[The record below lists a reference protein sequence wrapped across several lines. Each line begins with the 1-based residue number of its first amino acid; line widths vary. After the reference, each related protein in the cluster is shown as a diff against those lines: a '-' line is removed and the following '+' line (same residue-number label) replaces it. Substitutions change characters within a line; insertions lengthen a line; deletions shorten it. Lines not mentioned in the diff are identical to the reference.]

1 MLNKRL
7 LVSITLDKK
16 RLSRRAEGSCII
28 ECIPSIATL
37 NGEEMQKLK
46 ESLELACDLLR
57 LSYIRYLNDKS
68 RKILNPQFN
77 SYDR

>member
-7 LVSITLDKK
+7 LVSIMLDKK
-16 RLSRRAEGSCII
+16 RLSKRAEGSCII

-46 ESLELACDLLR
+46 ESLGLACDLLR
-57 LSYIRYLNDKS
+57 LSYIRCVNDKS
-68 RKILNPQFN
+68 RKILNSKFN
-77 SYDR
+77 SY